1 MHEVGNNSSNHYR
14 NMVMDAMR
22 MSEGNVSKC
31 PIVKEESNA
40 DAVRFFNLLKDYD
53 KPL

>member
-1 MHEVGNNSSNHYR
+1 
-14 NMVMDAMR
+14 MVMDAMR
-22 MSEGNVSKC
+22 MSEGNVSKY
-31 PIVKEESNA
+31 PIVKEESNV

>member
-1 MHEVGNNSSNHYR
+1 MHEVGNDSGNYYR

-22 MSEGNVSKC
+22 ISEGNVSEC
-31 PIVKEESNA
+31 PIVKEEPNA
-40 DAVRFFNLLKDYD
+40 DAVRFFDLLKDYN